1 MDKINVHSIG
11 LELADLDAKFNALW
25 DSFPTVTQDDR
36 GPTKDIPANRLEEIN
51 KMMDDRAELSKR
63 FEQARGAE
71 EFAAKLAAETDAKR
85 VASQHVHPAPMS
97 ATATDRVQVKSMS
110 ETIFDSKL
118 VADGLKADPGFLK
131 RVGAMEF
138 PEFDFKTLMETGAG
152 WAPES
157 LRSGRIVMLNQRQP
171 HVIDAIPQ
179 VPIDQ
184 AASVYMRE
192 STFTNNAIEKAEGAE
207 FGEAALVLTEI
218 TQPVQK
224 FPVWIPVSDEQL
236 EFVPAARAYI
246 DNRLMLMLAQR
257 VDTQIINGDGTPPN
271 IAGFLNISGISTI
284 ATGTDSRFTAL
295 MKARTRVRVGGSG
308 GDDLGWAQPTAL
320 FIHPLD
326 WQNLVLET
334 TTDGQ
339 FILGSPN
346 ESMSRMMI
354 WDLPVIETT
363 CLSQGTALTGDFR
376 MFSAWRNYK
385 GLRINFY
392 DQHSD
397 FAVKGKKAITA
408 QIWGALDVYRNV
420 AFCSITGLPA

>member
-1 MDKINVHSIG
+1 MHSLG

-25 DSFPTVTQDDR
+25 DSFPTVVQDDR
-36 GPTKDIPANRLEEIN
+36 GPTKDIPANRLEELN

-63 FEQARGAE
+63 FEQARQAE
-71 EFAAKLAAETDAKR
+71 EFAAKLAAEADAKR
-85 VASQHVHPAPMS
+85 GIAPHPQPPAVSASPAP
-97 ATATDRVQVKSMS
+97 AQVKTLSQ
-110 ETIFDSKL
+110 TVFDSKV

-131 RVGAMEF
+131 KVGDLEF
-138 PEFDFKTLMETGAG
+138 PDFDFKTLMETGAG

-157 LRSGRIVMLNQRQP
+157 TRSGRVVMLNQRQP

-179 VPIDQ
+179 VPINQ

-192 STFTNNAIEKAEGAE
+192 STFTNNAVEKAEGAE
-207 FGEAALVLTEI
+207 FGEAALALTEI

-224 FPVWIPVSDEQL
+224 FPVWIPVTDEQL
-236 EFVPAARAYI
+236 EYEPGVRAYI

-284 ATGTDSRFTAL
+284 ATGTDSRFAVL
-295 MKARTRVRVGGSG
+295 LKARTRVRVGGSG
-308 GDDLGWAQPTAL
+308 GDDLGWAEPTAL

-339 FILGSPN
+339 FILGNPN

-354 WDLPVIETT
+354 WGLPVVETT
-363 CLSQGTALTGDFR
+363 CLAQGTALTGDFR

-385 GLRINFY
+385 GLRINMY
-392 DQHSD
+392 DQHAD
-397 FAVKGKKAITA
+397 FAIKGKKAITA